1 MDDERPAV
9 RRPGAAPA
17 ARRPEAPKPA
27 RPRTDDRRQ
36 SGKLTV
42 TRALDDG
49 EGARARS
56 LAALKRAREKDKR
69 SHMGGQPQV
78 KQVRDVNVPEAIPV
92 PELANRMAE
101 RGAGLVEGLLQN
113 GKAGGGE
120 KR

>member
-42 TRALDDG
+42 TRPLDDG

-56 LAALKRAREKDKR
+56 LAALKRSREKDKR

-78 KQVRDVNVPEAIPV
+78 KQVRDVTVPEAITL
-92 PELANRMAE
+92 PELAHRIAD
-101 RGAGLVEGLLQN
+101 RDPCLV
-113 GKAGGGE
+113 KALF
-120 KR
+120 KMDMPCN